1 MPSDLKLALGHGRSG
16 VNAVWVQPWQCR
28 VRALRRV
35 GLSHN
40 HDRMKT
46 SLRWILLRLYTAW
59 NQLLTTPFQCC
70 QRRNQS
76 EARGE
81 HSGTI
86 LALLI
91 TAVA

>member
-1 MPSDLKLALGHGRSG
+1 M
-16 VNAVWVQPWQCR
+16 NAVWVQPWQCR

>member
-1 MPSDLKLALGHGRSG
+1 M
-16 VNAVWVQPWQCR
+16 NAVRVQPWQCR

-35 GLSHN
+35 RLSHN
-40 HDRMKT
+40 HDRMQT

-59 NQLLTTPFQCC
+59 NQLLTTPGSFQCC